1 MSTIP
6 SFAHLSDKALLAEAK
21 ALAAVECRAT
31 AHLIAALAELD
42 ARRLYLPQGCRS
54 MFTYCTEVLH
64 LSEYAAYARIE
75 AARAVRRFPCML
87 KLLEEGAVTLTTVG
101 LLAAHLTKENHERL
115 LMSATLKSKRHVEAL
130 VAALKP
136 QEPVPAVVRKLPVR
150 GAIEPRTM
158 PKVDAD
164 CLLVPTARVNGAPLA
179 LALGATQR
187 PAAAP
192 VKPIVTRPAIVAPL
206 SPERYKLQLT
216 MSKETHEK
224 LRRIQDLMRHT
235 NPTGDPAVIFDRAI
249 TLLLNSL
256 EKAKLG
262 ATDRTRRN
270 APASSAKSR
279 RSQHSGKSPK
289 SETSGQSRH
298 IPAAIRREVWRRDVG
313 RCAFVGDAGR
323 CTETGCL
330 EYHHVVPF
338 ADGGVASVSNIQL
351 RCRAHNGHEAEL
363 WFGPLIAREPQPV
376 YEALTRSGPSQ
387 SNWEPGRSIPGPHA
401 VDPPAPPP

>member
-164 CLLVPTARVNGAPLA
+164 CLLVPTARVNGAALA
-179 LALGATQR
+179 LASAAAQR

-249 TLLLNSL
+249 TMLLNSL
-256 EKAKLG
+256 EKAKLA
-262 ATDRTRRN
+262 ATDRPRRS
-270 APASSAKSR
+270 APALSETRK
-279 RSQHSGKSPK
+279 SGK
-289 SETSGQSRH
+289 SGQSRH
-298 IPAAIRREVWRRDVG
+298 IPAAVKREVWRRDAG
-313 RCAFVGDAGR
+313 RCAFIGDAGR

-338 ADGGVASVSNIQL
+338 ADGGAASASNIQL
-351 RCRAHNGHEAEL
+351 RCRAHNGHETER
-363 WFGPLIAREPQPV
+363 WFGPFVAREERSV
-376 YEALTRSGPSQ
+376 YESACFAERGS
-387 SNWEPGRSIPGPHA
+387 HC
-401 VDPPAPPP
+401 PP